1 MHGAVGAVMRS
12 FVQIVQIAALAG
24 ILAIA
29 ACSDAN
35 MHGQTQA
42 EGVAADVK
50 KSPAIITVKGGPVAV
65 PRGSGTIAKGTAE
78 TVAFVGRI
86 PVRRIRRITKIHTRT
101 TASSGTG
108 QPAGRDG
115 RGPEF
120 RQTRKG
126 RTGIRQVGSRA
137 RRIRTR
143 T

>member
-65 PRGSGTIAKGTAE
+65 PVPQGDTESSRLKPLPVDTPSG
-78 TVAFVGRI
+78 I
-86 PVRRIRRITKIHTRT
+86 PQAIFPGFSLNIGPTPPVPD
-101 TASSGTG
+101 SSARPT
-108 QPAGRDG
+108 PA
-115 RGPEF
+115 
-120 RQTRKG
+120 Q
-126 RTGIRQVGSRA
+126 
-137 RRIRTR
+137 
-143 T
+143 